1 MNDRTPFPKFM
12 DDRTPYPKY
21 QSCPC
26 GSGQKYKFCCYTKG
40 FHYYLDDVD
49 EVSRA
54 VPMSKETSELLA
66 QHRANVEKKLG
77 RPVRPDDPVFPEL
90 VTLSPEDLKKQMIAD
105 FRKVGIRSELIYAF
119 EKTGLMVTDQNKHLI
134 PDIDLAAWSAAV
146 EEYYEYYEL
155 HPEDDPRTT

>member
-1 MNDRTPFPKFM
+1 MTKKQNPMPLVTEQ
-12 DDRTPYPKY
+12 TPYPKY

-40 FHYYLDDVD
+40 FHYYLDDAA
-49 EVSRA
+49 EVATA

-90 VTLSPEDLKKQMIAD
+90 EALSEADLKKQMIAD
-105 FRKVGIRSELIYAF
+105 FQKAGIRPALIYAF
-119 EKTGLMVTDQNKHLI
+119 EKTGLMVTATNKNLI
-134 PDIDLAAWSAAV
+134 PDIDLAAWDAAV
-146 EEYYEYYEL
+146 EEYYDL